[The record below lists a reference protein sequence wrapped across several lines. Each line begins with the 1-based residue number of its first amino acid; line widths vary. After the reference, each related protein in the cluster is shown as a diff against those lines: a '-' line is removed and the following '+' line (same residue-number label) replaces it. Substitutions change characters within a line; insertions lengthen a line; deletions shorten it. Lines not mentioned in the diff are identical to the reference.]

1 MCKTTLHIT
10 ILLLT
15 VLLLFS
21 CRRHRPF
28 EEDELRSD
36 TTYQIEEI
44 QDSLSYIEQY
54 DGLEIPS
61 MKADSIAGQILKRVA
76 YTACYNPNTLA
87 PNWVAWVLTA
97 ESASGEVEKKIWY
110 DDNGNA
116 RGIANFSPDMI
127 KGTYIMDAEA
137 ESPSP
142 QFTDWD
148 LMPDNMSHGHMC
160 PAADCQ
166 TSPEAI
172 TQSYLLTN
180 ICVQARYLNSGS
192 WNRLEMKCRDLA
204 QKYGRIFI
212 VAGPVF
218 NNGKII
224 SRMGNIAIP
233 DAFFKVLLC
242 IERTPKAIGFVYA
255 NTNDSHNMEE
265 SVFPVDEIE
274 KLTGLDFF
282 SQLPDSI
289 ENEIESKANL
299 NEWQ

>member
-1 MCKTTLHIT
+1 MHNIC
-10 ILLLT
+10 LLVT

-21 CRRHRPF
+21 CRRHRAF
-28 EEDELRSD
+28 EDGELYPDATS
-36 TTYQIEEI
+36 QIEEV
-44 QDSLSYIEQY
+44 QDSSTIQELYES
-54 DGLEIPS
+54 LEIPS
-61 MKADSIAGQILKRVA
+61 MNTDSISGQILKRES

-97 ESASGEVEKKIWY
+97 QSACGDVEKKIWF

-116 RGIANFSPDMI
+116 RGIANFSPDMV
-127 KGTYIMDAEA
+127 KGTYIIDDEA

-148 LMPDNMSHGHMC
+148 LMPDDMSHGHMC

-166 TSPEAI
+166 TSPEAV

-180 ICVQARYLNSGS
+180 MCVQARYLNSGS
-192 WNRLEMKCRDLA
+192 WNKLEMKCRDLA
-204 QKYGRIFI
+204 QKYGCIFI

-218 NNGKII
+218 YDGKVN

-242 IERTPKAIGFVYA
+242 MEGIPKAIGFVYA
-255 NTNDSHNMEE
+255 NTNDPHNMEE
-265 SVFPVDEIE
+265 SACTVDEVE
-274 KLTGLDFF
+274 LLTGFDFF
-282 SQLPDSI
+282 PQLPDSI
-289 ENEIESKANL
+289 ENEIESKAKL